1 MCIVSHI
8 RAAPNFRQT
17 LTIFIISKTN
27 RGRML
32 SKREQTKPKTLKSQK
47 YRKCTET
54 FIAFRLVV

>member
-8 RAAPNFRQT
+8 RAALNFRQT

-32 SKREQTKPKTLKSQK
+32 SKREQTNPKTLKSQK
-47 YRKCTET
+47 YRKYT
-54 FIAFRLVV
+54 